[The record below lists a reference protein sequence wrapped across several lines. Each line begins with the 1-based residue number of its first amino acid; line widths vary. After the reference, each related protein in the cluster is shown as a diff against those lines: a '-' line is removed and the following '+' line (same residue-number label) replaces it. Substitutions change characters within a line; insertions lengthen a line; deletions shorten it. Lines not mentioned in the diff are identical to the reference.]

1 MTLAHRMWQCNDPV
15 ANDRLAFLIILN
27 ASFIVERE
35 KKENK
40 EKIER
45 ERENLK
51 NFNIFDP
58 KNRFD
63 SDKKL

>member
-1 MTLAHRMWQCNDPV
+1 MTPAHRMWQCNDPV
-15 ANDRLAFLIILN
+15 ANDRLAFLIILLN
-27 ASFIVERE
+27 ASLIVER
-35 KKENK
+35 KKEENK
-40 EKIER
+40 EKI